1 MGVNVDVRIGHDGEA
16 VGRSKLWIARADE
29 DAHVSRW
36 WTLQH
41 AWLAW
46 CFVAI
51 GCSGGAGSGDDSAPA
66 SDSQGGSGGQ
76 PATVEQ
82 AGNSVSM
89 TAGAG
94 GSATTNTTGAGGATT
109 GGGGHGGN
117 GGAGGSAGQGV
128 TSDGGHPSNWMPGAW
143 VNATGNLAN
152 VRAVCGNSY
161 RVWGVP
167 QQDQVLAAVS
177 RQAVYATSDGGQS
190 WAIQGGATSPND
202 DQNGVIFDPSNAG
215 TYWIA
220 GMHVGSGVFKT
231 TDGGNTFKPLG
242 SISNIDDV
250 SVDFTDPQ
258 RQTLIAGA
266 HEQHALYKST
276 NGGTSFTDITASF
289 PAGRAFTSAPIV
301 VDAKTYVMG
310 TAYYS
315 ADPNA
320 GVFRTNDGGTS
331 WLQMLNV
338 SVGGSG
344 LKTSWGTLYYGTRD
358 GGAILKGS
366 ADGSAWQRVPIAN
379 GQSFSIVIELPG
391 KRIATTARNGNVS
404 TIVVSA
410 DDGATWK
417 VMVDKVAAPTGWT
430 PSLGPYL
437 AYDSVRGAFFVSYW
451 DCGNVVHQDAIWRY
465 DVPG

>member
-1 MGVNVDVRIGHDGEA
+1 MMD
-16 VGRSKLWIARADE
+16 
-29 DAHVSRW
+29 
-36 WTLQH
+36 
-41 AWLAW
+41 
-46 CFVAI
+46 
-51 GCSGGAGSGDDSAPA
+51 
-66 SDSQGGSGGQ
+66 QGGS
-76 PATVEQ
+76 
-82 AGNSVSM
+82 SVS
-89 TAGAG
+89 TTSGAG
-94 GSATTNTTGAGGATT
+94 GSATTTTTGAGGGAPAD
-109 GGGGHGGN
+109 GGRGGS
-117 GGAGGSAGQGV
+117 GGAAGNAGPIV
-128 TSDGGHPSNWMPGAW
+128 TSDGGHPSNWMPGTW

-152 VRAVCGNSY
+152 LHAVCGNSY

-167 QQDQVLAAVS
+167 QQDQVLAAIS
-177 RQAVYATSDGGQS
+177 RQAVYATNDGGQTWS
-190 WAIQGGATSPND
+190 IQGGSTSPND
-202 DQNGVIFDPSNAG
+202 DQNGVIFDPTNAG

-220 GMHVGSGVFKT
+220 GMHVGPGVFKT
-231 TDGGNTFKPLG
+231 TDGGKTFKSLG

-250 SVDFTDPQ
+250 SVDFGDPQ

-276 NGGTSFTDITASF
+276 NGGTTFADITSTF
-289 PAGRAFTSAPIV
+289 PAGRAFASAPIV
-301 VDAKTYVMG
+301 IDAKTYVMG

-320 GVFRTNDGGTS
+320 GVFRTTDGGAS
-331 WLQMLNV
+331 WSQMLNV

-358 GGAILKGS
+358 GGAVLKGS
-366 ADGSAWQRVPIAN
+366 ADGSSWQKVPVAS

-391 KRIATTARNGNVS
+391 KRLATTARSGNVS

-410 DDGATWK
+410 DDGATWT
-417 VMVDKVAAPTGWT
+417 VMVNKVAAPNGWM

-451 DCGNVVHQDAIWRY
+451 DCGNVVHTDAIWRY